1 MEVSDE
7 ERVRLDASRQDRRS
21 TVAIISDS
29 DKETANP
36 RIEDW
41 GFREREGGEE
51 GFRSMRVQ
59 GFNVGF
65 QGRVAPIISRAFRPI
80 CKRTGLIRPWS

>member
-1 MEVSDE
+1 MRRESALTH
-7 ERVRLDASRQDRRS
+7 RGKIGGVRLRSFRIQIRKQQTLESRIGDL
-21 TVAIISDS
+21 
-29 DKETANP
+29 
-36 RIEDW
+36 
-41 GFREREGGEE
+41 EREGEE
-51 GFRSMRVQ
+51 GFRSVRVQ